1 MAKPVCRSDR
11 SGAQTVLALKLACRP
26 NWPDS
31 QIGRHQSNRLSRVN
45 RWASLLR
52 AARVNRSKRGGD
64 PLPGPVGWFGAL
76 QNQWLIAGRVLHF
89 QAPGVQGD
97 AARVERHG

>member
-1 MAKPVCRSDR
+1 MAKPVCRSYGFGD
-11 SGAQTVLALKLACRP
+11 QTGLTVQPVGTSRTACHGP
-26 NWPDS
+26 
-31 QIGRHQSNRLSRVN
+31 IAERVN

-64 PLPGPVGWFGAL
+64 HLPGPVGRFGAL
-76 QNQWLIAGRVLHF
+76 QNQGLIAGRVLHF